1 MTKLLERDPK
11 LSGDNFLKSFVFLCS
26 PQKSVNLDPLESKEF
41 TFEIRNDLRK
51 LCRPKNLKLLE
62 RDSKLLGEK

>member
-26 PQKSVNLDPLESKEF
+26 PQKSVDLDPLESKEF
-41 TFEIRNDLRK
+41 TFEIRNHLR
-51 LCRPKNLKLLE
+51 RPKNLKLLE
-62 RDSKLLGEK
+62 RDPKLLGDK